1 MIINTPLFL
10 SKKMP
15 SSFPIKYER
24 LTWSDYAVAKALFQ
38 STFAFSEWR
47 RLAEAWQT
55 RGYAWG
61 AKYRGTLVGFGIVST
76 DNTVKYIA
84 VYPAYQSYKIGSGLL
99 TRMLNDLGDARIVR
113 LQTAGDVRLVG
124 WYGRF
129 GFRTESE
136 LHSDGGDF
144 LGAFMIRRQ
153 RCRSAAA

>member
-1 MIINTPLFL
+1 MIIEVPLFL
-10 SKKMP
+10 SNKMP
-15 SSFPIKYER
+15 TSFPIKYER
-24 LTWSDYAVAKALFQ
+24 LSWTDYAVAKTLFQ

-61 AKYRGTLVGFGIVST
+61 ARYRGVLVGFGIVST

-84 VYPAYQSYKIGSGLL
+84 VHPLYQSYKIGSGLL
-99 TRMLNDLGDARIVR
+99 TRMLTDLGDARLVR
-113 LQTAGDVRLVG
+113 LQTAGDERLVG

-129 GFRTESE
+129 GFRAESE
-136 LHSDGGDF
+136 LHTEDGAF

-153 RCRSAAA
+153 RCRSAVA